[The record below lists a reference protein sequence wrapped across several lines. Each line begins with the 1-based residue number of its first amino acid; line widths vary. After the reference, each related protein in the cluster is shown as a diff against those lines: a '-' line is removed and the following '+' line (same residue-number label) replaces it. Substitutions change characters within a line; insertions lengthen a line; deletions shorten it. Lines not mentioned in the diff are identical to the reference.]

1 MGTYRIIRKL
11 ARNSVAEVFLGKV
24 VGTGGVETPVC
35 IERLL
40 PESARDAVFVELFLG
55 SARTSATLPH
65 TNVVRVLESGV
76 SNGQPCR
83 VLELVDGEDL
93 CSLLDEVGA
102 RGVTLGLR
110 EVCFIVQQVAEGLA
124 HLHRVRSGHRGLQ
137 PSLVWISSQGEVKLV
152 DPGVCRSEP
161 RYLTPEQARG
171 RLVEARG
178 DVFRL
183 GAILYEL
190 LARRPLFEDS
200 PQVVQ
205 RIAAFDEHGLEPL
218 PGCPP
223 SLWALLLRALAADP
237 EARLRSA
244 RELSDALRCFLE
256 ERQLGVDH
264 LDIASLF
271 TRVFPEHRSLIEYV
285 AGAEGEELSLT
296 DKTPPRPP
304 VLFPVA
310 RTEPDKR
317 VHAAASSVLLPME
330 PPPPPDAAFEDP
342 PVEHVKVKAPVKP
355 LPARLEDWHARLL
368 DEALGLIGGSA
379 ALAPLLVRLTRRCVV
394 HLGGGDSEE
403 TLAITAARALAL
415 AARLEEPRRFVLP
428 TLSRVRTLAG
438 GALPEVNE
446 VLSAV
451 LLAGRDSVSS
461 AGCAARALLCA
472 SAFVAQVQTAEPG
485 AAEAARALSHLRQD
499 PRIAPAALEA
509 LAAELEAGAAGV
521 SSEAGGS

>member
-1 MGTYRIIRKL
+1 VGTYRIIRKL
-11 ARNSVAEVFLGKV
+11 ARNTVAEVFLGKAA
-24 VGTGGVETPVC
+24 GFGGVETPVC
-35 IERLL
+35 IDRLL
-40 PESARDAVFVELFLG
+40 PESARDAGFVELFLG
-55 SARTSATLPH
+55 SVRTSATLPH
-65 TNVVRVLESGV
+65 TNVVRVLDTGLSD
-76 SNGQPCR
+76 GQPCR
-83 VLELVDGEDL
+83 VLEFVDGEDL
-93 CSLLDEVGA
+93 RSLLEGVVA
-102 RGVTLGLR
+102 RGVALGLR

-124 HLHRVRSGHRGLQ
+124 HLHRARSGHRGLQ
-137 PSLVWISSQGEVKLV
+137 PSQVWISSRGEVKLV
-152 DPGVCRSEP
+152 DLGGVCRSEP

-183 GAILYEL
+183 GALLYEL

-205 RIAAFDEHGLEPL
+205 RIGAFDERGLEPL

-223 SLWALLLRALAADP
+223 SLWSVLLRALAADP

-244 RELSDALRCFLE
+244 RELSDILRRFLE

-271 TRVFPEHRSLIEYV
+271 ARAFPGRRSLLEDM
-285 AGAEGEELSLT
+285 AGAAGEELSFAER
-296 DKTPPRPP
+296 TPPRPP
-304 VLFPVA
+304 TLLPVA
-310 RTEPDKR
+310 RTEPGKR
-317 VHAAASSVLLPME
+317 VHAGPPPVLLSVE
-330 PPPPPDAAFEDP
+330 PPPPPDAAFEEPAVESVKP
-342 PVEHVKVKAPVKP
+342 PVRP
-355 LPARLEDWHARLL
+355 LPARLEDWHARML

-379 ALAPLLVRLTRRCVV
+379 ALAPLLVRLTRRCVA
-394 HLGGGDSEE
+394 HLGGGDGEE

-428 TLSRVRTLAG
+428 TLARVRTLAG

-451 LLAGRDSVSS
+451 LLAGRDSASS

-472 SAFVAQVQTAEPG
+472 SAFVVQVQSAEPG
-485 AAEAARALSHLRQD
+485 AAESARALSLLRQD
-499 PRIAPAALEA
+499 PRITPAALEA
-509 LAAELEAGAAGV
+509 LAAELEVGAA
-521 SSEAGGS
+521 